1 MKLNISRV
9 KPFPI
14 AGLGLAVA
22 ILTGSI
28 QSQGQS
34 ATQEKEAAPA
44 PYSVIDLGVVGGP
57 PGGPYVINNYG
68 LVSGAAATQDGRM
81 HAVLW
86 FEGQKLDIGTPG
98 LGGPNSAAFGVNRFA
113 QTGRDFGYEWGRLLR
128 LQLLWV
134 CLIHCMSPFLVARR
148 SDDQARDAGGR

>member
-68 LVSGAAATQDGRM
+68 LVSGWEDQTVQPLASTDSPRQWARPRLRIRMGKTFAAS
-81 HAVLW
+81 
-86 FEGQKLDIGTPG
+86 TPMG
-98 LGGPNSAAFGVNRFA
+98 LPHPLYVSLSCGK
-113 QTGRDFGYEWGRLLR
+113 TE
-128 LQLLWV
+128 
-134 CLIHCMSPFLVARR
+134 
-148 SDDQARDAGGR
+148 

>member
-22 ILTGSI
+22 ILTGPI
-28 QSQGQS
+28 QSQEQS

-57 PGGPYVINNYG
+57 PGGPYVISNNG
-68 LVSGAAATQDGRM
+68 LEVALRPPLTAECMPSSGT
-81 HAVLW
+81 
-86 FEGQKLDIGTPG
+86 
-98 LGGPNSAAFGVNRFA
+98 
-113 QTGRDFGYEWGRLLR
+113 RD
-128 LQLLWV
+128 
-134 CLIHCMSPFLVARR
+134 
-148 SDDQARDAGGR
+148 